1 MSCPRLPGAEMW
13 NATETKPKLVRFW
26 RALTRISLS
35 TRKVFQK
42 ICNIWQLPCNI
53 MYWEI
58 RYLNNFCSQIIKPNS
73 IEIIE
78 LFVSK
83 DMIFFVS
90 VACQIKG
97 IGLGRTF
104 SKRNLASDM
113 SFGAYP
119 QSPVLEIRTR
129 VRTLH
134 QSVLKE
140 RFTTSLAYIL
150 KPNVKRLWWES
161 GCTGHVTWFDQFSLR
176 FFKIIFNINDI
187 QTRVLVCS

>member
-1 MSCPRLPGAEMW
+1 MFRLHQNAEYLIVIINWRKYGEIVGFSFQIKSLRYPG
-13 NATETKPKLVRFW
+13 
-26 RALTRISLS
+26 ISMIHH
-35 TRKVFQK
+35 QK
-42 ICNIWQLPCNI
+42 RLDGYKGPT
-53 MYWEI
+53 
-58 RYLNNFCSQIIKPNS
+58 
-73 IEIIE
+73 
-78 LFVSK
+78 K

-140 RFTTSLAYIL
+140 RFTTSLA
-150 KPNVKRLWWES
+150 
-161 GCTGHVTWFDQFSLR
+161 
-176 FFKIIFNINDI
+176 
-187 QTRVLVCS
+187 